1 MMDGMDSIRRTI
13 YDKFGNVMKTFKA
26 EIEVQAESEI
36 SSEDAFRGEEIL
48 MEDTKVDGAPA
59 SDALWDLSELDPEIY
74 EDVFE
79 PTLLEGTPSLLQNTV
94 MSSETQDDTPD
105 DSDSVVMEPRTFG
118 KPRNV
123 QTISLDDIDD
133 QNSPGEPDPSKE
145 SSADEEQSP
154 VLASNIENDSAEESE
169 MSDLFAK
176 KIKVRPQVRQLLDKY
191 GTVSMDQLTKELK
204 EVSELL
210 ARK

>member
-26 EIEVQAESEI
+26 GIEVQAESET
-36 SSEDAFRGEEIL
+36 STEGSFPGEEIL
-48 MEDTKVDGAPA
+48 TEDTSADEAPA

-118 KPRNV
+118 KPRNF

-133 QNSPGEPDPSKE
+133 QNSQGEPDPSKE

-176 KIKVRPQVRQLLDKY
+176 KIEVRPQVRQLLDKY
-191 GTVSMDQLTKELK
+191 GTVSIDQLTKELK

-210 ARK
+210 SRK